1 MESVYERSKKL
12 LTLLV
17 SENTSDEVK
26 LIVSRGVAVEESIP
40 EGSILFLGINPSF
53 DEKKNIEPGTY
64 KLENVRE
71 EGFFKKAFQIA
82 QNNCKPFGHH
92 DLFPVRE
99 TSQKFIE
106 GMFIQDGDVYKAKS
120 QYKDFVEG
128 CLSYAENIIIQ
139 SNPCII
145 IVANAFITHLFFDF
159 RFSDNEK
166 TLLGFLPGDKGGIW
180 DEKLGADFVLI
191 NGRNVP
197 ILFSGM
203 LSGQR
208 ALDFGSELRLRW
220 HIGHILRNI
229 NLV

>member
-1 MESVYERSKKL
+1 MESVYEKSQKL
-12 LTLLV
+12 LNLLI
-17 SENTSDEVK
+17 SENTSEECNT
-26 LIVSRGVAVEESIP
+26 IVSRGVAVEESIP
-40 EGSILFLGINPSF
+40 EGALLFLGINPSF
-53 DEKKNIEPGTY
+53 DEKRNVEPGTY
-64 KLENVRE
+64 KLENVRD

-82 QNNCKPFGHH
+82 ENNGKPFGHH

-99 TSQKFIE
+99 TDQKFIE
-106 GMFIQDGDVYKAKS
+106 GMLVHDGVAYRAKS

-139 SNPCII
+139 SNPCMIV
-145 IVANAFITHLFFDF
+145 VANAFVTHLFFDF

-208 ALDFGSELRLRW
+208 ALDFGSEFRLRW

-229 NLV
+229 NQV